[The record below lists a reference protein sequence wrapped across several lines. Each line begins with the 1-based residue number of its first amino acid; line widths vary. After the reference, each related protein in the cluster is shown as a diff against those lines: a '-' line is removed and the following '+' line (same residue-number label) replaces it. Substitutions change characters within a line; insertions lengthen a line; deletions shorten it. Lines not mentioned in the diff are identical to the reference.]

1 MTIDPIYD
9 IIDAYMRYGKFD
21 TINDWLR
28 VIPKCTTTNHLLAY
42 LTATLPAKS
51 KLPYRPEFLKMVESE
66 LRKRNEW
73 TDGVLTGLA

>member
-51 KLPYRPEFLKMVESE
+51 KLPYRPIFFKMVEE
-66 LRKRNEW
+66 EIKRRGEW
-73 TDGVLTGLA
+73 ENNLLQGLA